1 MRPLALLLASLL
13 LLLLPASVESRT
25 WYVKVD
31 GTGDAPTI
39 QAAVDSAQDGD
50 EVLVAA
56 GTYTWTNQSP
66 ALNAPMVDI
75 TIEIW
80 LHSESGAEATILDAE
95 DQGGLIQIINETV
108 RIQPLIEGF
117 TLKNGSKDFWSGG
130 AAILCGYCDPTIKD
144 NIIIDNWTMYY
155 GGGIELYDSDSV
167 IEGNYFARNVSA
179 AGWGGAIC
187 SWTDSDPII
196 IDNIFDDNYAMEGGA
211 IYCYLSTGRIEGNVI
226 TRNTSSDSGGGICC
240 YGASPTI
247 TNNVI
252 AWNLA
257 RDDFGGG
264 IYCRHHSSEIVNN
277 TLVGNRSTAGAA
289 IYLDDCSP
297 AISNNIIADCQ
308 DGVAVYCDSTSSPP
322 VTCNDLWNNAAGDG
336 NCALGAGNFSADP
349 MFCDEASEDFSLHE
363 DSPCV
368 PANSPAGC
376 GLVGVLPVGCWSTPI
391 SGKALP
397 ILVTSLLAVGVWA
410 IRRRRCQAQ

>member
-1 MRPLALLLASLL
+1 MRRLL
-13 LLLLPASVESRT
+13 LLLSTVTLIFLPASVESRT

-56 GTYTWTNQSP
+56 GTYTWTNQGTP
-66 ALNAPMVDI
+66 LNGPMVDI
-75 TIEIW
+75 SIEVW
-80 LHSESGAEATILDAE
+80 LHSESGAEATVLNAE

-108 RIQPLIEGF
+108 RIQPVIEGF
-117 TLKNGSKDFWSGG
+117 TLKNGSKDFQGSG

-155 GGGIELYDSDSV
+155 GGPIFLYDSDSV

-196 IDNIFDDNYAMEGGA
+196 IDNIFDDNFAQEEGGA
-211 IYCYLSTGRIEGNVI
+211 IY
-226 TRNTSSDSGGGICC
+226 C

-252 AWNLA
+252 AWNRA
-257 RDDFGGG
+257 IYEFGGG
-264 IYCRHHSSEIVNN
+264 IYCRHYSSEIVNN
-277 TLVGNRSTAGAA
+277 TLVGNRSTVGAA
-289 IYLDDCSP
+289 IYLEDCSP
-297 AISNNIIADCQ
+297 AISNNIIADSR
-308 DGVAVYCDSTSSPP
+308 DGTAVYCDSTSSPSI
-322 VTCNDLWNNAAGDG
+322 TCNDFWANTAGDG
-336 NCALGAGNFSADP
+336 NCTLGSDNFSADP
-349 MFCDEASEDFSLHE
+349 MFCNEASEDFSLHK
-363 DSPCV
+363 DSPCAS
-368 PANSPAGC
+368 ANSPAGC
-376 GLVGVLPVGCWSTPI
+376 GLVGALPVGCWSTSI
-391 SGKALP
+391 SGAALA
-397 ILVTSLLAVGVWA
+397 ILVTSLLAVAVWT
-410 IRRRRCQAQ
+410 IRRRRYQVQ